1 MEIENQAVMSFDEFE
16 RDWKRKH
23 KSSLPRKIK
32 VSSIQEYFWILFWV
46 MVATGAAIFSAAHTI
61 PAAEMTLFANLQ
73 SRAQLAVTAFII
85 VELVIFGAAAKR
97 REIPWLIWLLIGSL
111 VVALMGNTSS
121 SIRAVAE
128 NGGDILNQIGGV
140 VLSVIAPFTALA
152 AGEVLHIQLDK
163 LAVKR
168 NEAQE
173 AFDTQWREVE
183 SKINQAYTK
192 LAKTYETSRNFM
204 KSDEA
209 VQVHE
214 TSRNVVKPRVKI
226 HEIAEIIYENGDG
239 KMSANEMMD
248 KYGISLGSTTKI
260 REMLKDRNANG
271 FANGRGLH

>member
-1 MEIENQAVMSFDEFE
+1 MENENSAPIFDEHE
-16 RDWKRKH
+16 KDWKRKH
-23 KSSLPRKIK
+23 KASLPRKPK
-32 VSSIQEYFWILFWV
+32 VSSVQEYFWILFWV

-61 PAAEMTLFANLQ
+61 PAAEMTLFASLP

-111 VVALMGNTSS
+111 VVALLGNTSS

-163 LAVKR
+163 LAAKR
-168 NEAQE
+168 KEAQDIYD
-173 AFDTQWREVE
+173 AQWRDVE
-183 SKINQAYTK
+183 SKINQSFTK
-192 LAKTYETSRNFM
+192 AVKVYEASRNFV

-214 TSRNVVKPRVKI
+214 TSRNPVKPRVKI

-248 KYGISLGSTTKI
+248 KYQISLGSTTKI